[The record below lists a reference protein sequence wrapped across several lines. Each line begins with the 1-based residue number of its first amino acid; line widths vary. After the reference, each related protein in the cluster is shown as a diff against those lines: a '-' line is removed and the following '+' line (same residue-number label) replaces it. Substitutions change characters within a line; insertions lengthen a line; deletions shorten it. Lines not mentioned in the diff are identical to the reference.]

1 MVGSLSAQIGLIA
14 FAVGVAAGLHA
25 GNSAVT
31 VLSRAL
37 LMMVGAILIGQMAA
51 YAARLVLR
59 DHLQRE
65 KITIDREHARQ
76 RDAAEAAR
84 SSL

>member
-14 FAVGVAAGLHA
+14 FAVGVAGGLHA

-37 LMMVGAILIGQMAA
+37 LMMVAAILIGQMAA
-51 YAARLVLR
+51 FTARLVLR

-65 KITIDREHARQ
+65 KITIDREHGRQ

-84 SSL
+84 PPA

>member
-14 FAVGVAAGLHA
+14 FAVAVAGGLHA

-37 LMMVGAILIGQMAA
+37 LMMVGAILVGQMAGC
-51 YAARLVLR
+51 AARLVLR
-59 DHLQRE
+59 DHLQRQ
-65 KITIDREHARQ
+65 KITIDREHGEQ
-76 RDAAEAAR
+76 NDAARPMA
-84 SSL
+84 